1 MIPPSTR
8 SCTPSIT
15 TCRHYG
21 HVFDSVTGGKHEWEV
36 NLVCPGLPRESY
48 GRAPGLLLVCG
59 MKAGRGTVQGNL
71 TKSQSLHQESSS
83 EQGSALGHIR

>member
-1 MIPPSTR
+1 M
-8 SCTPSIT
+8 CQ
-15 TCRHYG
+15 HFG
-21 HVFDSVTGGKHEWEV
+21 HVFDGVAGGEREWEV
-36 NLVCPGLPRESY
+36 NLVCLGLPRESY
-48 GRAPGLLLVCG
+48 GRVPGLLFLVCG